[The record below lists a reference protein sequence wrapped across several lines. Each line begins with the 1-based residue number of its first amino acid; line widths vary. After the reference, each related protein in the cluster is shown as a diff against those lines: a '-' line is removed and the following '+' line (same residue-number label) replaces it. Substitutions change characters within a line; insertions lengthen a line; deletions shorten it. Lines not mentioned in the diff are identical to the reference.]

1 MASVSS
7 QGLRIN
13 KRLTH
18 QVQDVTATPSSGCD
32 DIAQGQPSVC
42 SLLSSPPS
50 SASSSFLPLIL
61 HHNFRQ
67 RVSSSP
73 TADEFTS
80 TLNFCQLQI
89 DSSWGVD
96 MKHHFKHRNI
106 DTAMKAEIGSLLVR
120 DLPWSDNR
128 LINSADEFLSPTQ
141 RNTMIER
148 WTRPNGI
155 LAATKGSYE
164 WTAASKAPL
173 PLQRKNWLQEAGIPL
188 DQTFESLLTNFFN
201 EVCMRY

>member
-1 MASVSS
+1 
-7 QGLRIN
+7 
-13 KRLTH
+13 
-18 QVQDVTATPSSGCD
+18 
-32 DIAQGQPSVC
+32 
-42 SLLSSPPS
+42 
-50 SASSSFLPLIL
+50 
-61 HHNFRQ
+61 
-67 RVSSSP
+67 
-73 TADEFTS
+73 
-80 TLNFCQLQI
+80 
-89 DSSWGVD
+89 
-96 MKHHFKHRNI
+96 
-106 DTAMKAEIGSLLVR
+106 MKAEIGSLLVR